1 MYYDDEF
8 NTPNAPEES
17 LAGHEYEPPTD
28 PDYISKKEK
37 GLFKFAKGAVA
48 LQIGAAAIVLSIVS
62 SESFAKDALDPSR
75 FIIVADVPK
84 EEDTEP
90 VAVVSDK
97 GDETVVVDTSV
108 DLPGPEDIASE
119 PDDVDITQPDDQDV
133 DVIKAIDDLVKP
145 VVDNK
150 DKTPVKPADNT
161 KEVKTVAKDTKSITF
176 EECPTCHGI
185 GAYCEECGGLGWVYC
200 TACNNGIETCVVCH
214 GKGWH
219 VCYGC
224 DGTGLTWCRFCNMS
238 GISPLDGGTCPSC
251 NGTGYAGPCNHCN
264 GTGRE
269 TCEECGGKGSYL
281 CPHCHGD
288 PKSVTHTCMT
298 CGGNPKPCPDCN
310 GTGKKKVITTVSP
323 AKEEVSNTDESIST
337 YLKPT
342 GALKKVT
349 CPECNGTGILC
360 PGDPNFGYDR
370 GNGAGYA
377 GCGGTGYSACPDSR
391 CHGAGI
397 PCEGCGGTGKANGDT
412 CSLCNGTGITV
423 CEFCGDT
430 GTAPCICADS
440 HTTCMNCNGT
450 GYIEVSASEGT
461 K

>member
-1 MYYDDEF
+1 MYFDEEF
-8 NTPNAPEES
+8 NTPNCPEES
-17 LAGHEYEPPTD
+17 YTGHEYEPPRD
-28 PDYISKKEK
+28 PDYVSKKKK
-37 GLFKFAKGAVA
+37 GLFRFAKGALAFQV
-48 LQIGAAAIVLSIVS
+48 GAAAVVLSVVS

-75 FIIVADVPK
+75 FIIVSDILQEEK
-84 EEDTEP
+84 EP
-90 VAVVSDK
+90 LIVVSDT
-97 GDETVVVDTSV
+97 GDETVIVDASSDIEDTT
-108 DLPGPEDIASE
+108 DDAYTPE
-119 PDDVDITQPDDQDV
+119 PTDDGNI
-133 DVIKAIDDLVKP
+133 DVIEAIDDLVKP
-145 VVDNK
+145 AVDNK
-150 DKTPVKPADNT
+150 DKTPAVTPSKPATITKDVKPVST
-161 KEVKTVAKDTKSITF
+161 DTRSITF
-176 EECPTCHGI
+176 EECPTCHGV
-185 GAYCEECGGLGWVYC
+185 GAFCEECGGLGWVYC

-214 GKGWH
+214 GSGWH

-224 DGTGLTWCRFCNMS
+224 DGVGLTWCRVCNKT
-238 GISPLDGGTCPSC
+238 GISPYDGGPCPSC
-251 NGTGYAGPCNHCN
+251 NGTGYEGTCNHCG

-310 GTGKKKVITTVSP
+310 GTGKKKVITTISP
-323 AKEEVSNTDESIST
+323 ANEEVSNTGESIST
-337 YLKPT
+337 FLKPT

-349 CPECNGTGILC
+349 CPDCNGTGILC

-391 CHGAGI
+391 CHGNGI
-397 PCEGCGGTGKANGDT
+397 PCEGCGGTGKESGEK

-430 GTAPCICADS
+430 GIASCICADS

-450 GYIEVSASEGT
+450 GYIEVSAAEGT